1 MEQDKLI
8 ERINYLAKKKKEEG
22 LSEKELQEQKELRE
36 EYLKRIRV
44 NLKSSLDNTVFMK
57 EIIVDKDKID
67 IKKLEDDSA
76 IVKIEEEND
85 KYKIYYD
92 IKKINEKVIFDK
104 YIKNY

>member
-8 ERINYLAKKKKEEG
+8 ERINFLAKKKKEEG

-67 IKKLEDDSA
+67 IKKIEDDSA

-104 YIKNY
+104 YIKN